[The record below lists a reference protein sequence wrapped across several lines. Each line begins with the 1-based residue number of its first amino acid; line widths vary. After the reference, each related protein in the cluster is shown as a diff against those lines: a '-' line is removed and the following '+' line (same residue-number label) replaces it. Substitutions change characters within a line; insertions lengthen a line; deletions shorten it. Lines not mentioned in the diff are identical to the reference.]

1 MVTNKVVVQFKDKR
15 VIKGK
20 TNNFFPNKNS
30 FHLEALNGE
39 KTEIQV
45 EALKA
50 IFFVK
55 SFDGNHQRQDSY
67 GDKLAGGGRKIKIK
81 FKDGETVIGY
91 TTGYSPDR
99 FGFYMLPADLQG
111 NNERIFVVKSAT
123 EAIEM
128 L

>member
-1 MVTNKVVVQFKDKR
+1 MVTNKVVVQFKDKS
-15 VIKGK
+15 VLKGK
-20 TNNFFPNKNS
+20 TNNFFPNKNN
-30 FHLEALNGE
+30 FHLELITGE
-39 KTEIQV
+39 KTELQIEQ
-45 EALKA
+45 LKA

-55 SFDGNHQRQDSY
+55 SFDGNNQHQASY
-67 GDKLAGGGRKIKIK
+67 VDKVAGGGRKIKVK
-81 FKDGETVIGY
+81 FKDGETIIGY

-99 FGFYMLPADLQG
+99 TGFYIVPADLKG